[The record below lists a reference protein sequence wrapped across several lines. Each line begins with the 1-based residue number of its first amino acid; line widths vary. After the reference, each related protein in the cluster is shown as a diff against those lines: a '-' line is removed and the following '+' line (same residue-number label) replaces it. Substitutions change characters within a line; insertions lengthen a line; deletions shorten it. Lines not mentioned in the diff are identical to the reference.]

1 MTKDYLKDAQLS
13 TRVINIGIDSD
24 PAHGAVMPPIYLS
37 SNYTF
42 EGFGKKRTYDYA
54 RSGNPTREV
63 ISEVI
68 ADLEGGA
75 GAVMTASGLAAL
87 DLLWQDLPSYA
98 PKSVERFSDEGVRQ
112 NYKANKR
119 VVVPHDCYGGTQ
131 RLLNARAK
139 QGIIDLVYVD
149 QGDDAAIAEALS
161 QPTALLLLETPSNP
175 LMRLIDLEKLIKLGH
190 AAGAR
195 VAVDNT
201 FLSPALQNPIKF
213 GADFVVHST
222 TKYINGHSDVIG
234 GALVCTT
241 PEDVTLYRWWANCVG
256 ATAAAFDSYL
266 TLRGVRTLFVRVR
279 QQQQSAQVIAEW
291 LEQHPTVK
299 AVHYPGLKSH
309 PQHDLAKKQQLGFG
323 AMMSF
328 ELKGG
333 LDAVKTVLD
342 AVDLFSLAESLGGIE
357 SLIVHPASMTHAA
370 MSPEAQATA
379 GITAGLLRL
388 SIGLEDAEDL
398 IKALERA
405 LSHLSKS

>member
-1 MTKDYLKDAQLS
+1 MTKDSLKTASPS
-13 TRVINIGIDSD
+13 TRAVNIGIDTD

-54 RSGNPTREV
+54 RSGNPTRQV
-63 ISEVI
+63 IAEVI

-75 GAVMTASGLAAL
+75 GAVITSSGLAAL
-87 DLLWQDLPSYA
+87 DLLWQDLP
-98 PKSVERFSDEGVRQ
+98 G
-112 NYKANKR
+112 NKR

-131 RLLNARAK
+131 RLMNARAR
-139 QGIIDLVYVD
+139 QGLIDLVYVD
-149 QGDDAAIAEALS
+149 QGDEAAMAEALS

-175 LMRLIDLEKLIKLGH
+175 LMRLIDLEKLIALGH
-190 AAGAR
+190 AAGAK

-234 GALVCTT
+234 GALVCTSD
-241 PEDVTLYRWWANCVG
+241 EDVTTYRWWANAVG
-256 ATAAAFDSYL
+256 CTAPAFDSYM

-279 QQQQSAQVIAEW
+279 QQQQSAAVVAEY
-291 LEQHPTVK
+291 LAGHPAVS
-299 AVHYPGLKSH
+299 AVHYPGLASH
-309 PQHDLAKKQQLGFG
+309 PQHELAKKQQAGFG

-333 LDAVKTVLD
+333 LDAVKKLFEVIE
-342 AVDLFSLAESLGGIE
+342 LFSLAESLGGIE

-370 MSPEAQATA
+370 MSPQALATA
-379 GITAGLLRL
+379 GISDGLIRL
-388 SIGLEDAEDL
+388 SIGLEDAQDL
-398 IKALERA
+398 VAALERG
-405 LSHLSKS
+405 LKHL

>member
-1 MTKDYLKDAQLS
+1 MPKDYLKDAGPA
-13 TRVINIGIDSD
+13 TRAVNIGIDSD
-24 PAHGAVMPPIYLS
+24 PSHGAVMPPIYLS

-42 EGFGKKRTYDYA
+42 EGFGKKRVYDYA

-63 ISEVI
+63 VADVI
-68 ADLEGGA
+68 NDLEGGA
-75 GAVMTASGLAAL
+75 GAVMTSSGLAAL
-87 DLLWQDLPSYA
+87 DLLWQDLP
-98 PKSVERFSDEGVRQ
+98 G
-112 NYKANKR
+112 NKR

-131 RLLNARAK
+131 RLLNARAR
-139 QGIIDLVYVD
+139 QGLIDLVYVD
-149 QGDDAAIAEALS
+149 QGDDAAVHTALS

-175 LMRLIDLEKLIKLGH
+175 LMRLIDLDALIKLGH
-190 AAGAR
+190 AAGAK

-201 FLSPALQNPIKF
+201 FLSPALQNPIRF

-241 PEDVTLYRWWANCVG
+241 TEDVTTYRWWANAVG
-256 ATAAAFDSYL
+256 CTAPAFDSYL
-266 TLRGVRTLFVRVR
+266 TLRGVRTLFVRLR
-279 QQQQSAQVIAEW
+279 QQQESAQAVAEW
-291 LEQHPTVK
+291 LVKHPAVK
-299 AVHYPGLKSH
+299 AVHYPGLKTH
-309 PQHDLAKKQQLGFG
+309 PQHELAKRQQAGFG

-370 MSPEAQATA
+370 MSPEALATA
-379 GITAGLLRL
+379 GISDGLLRL
-388 SIGLEDAEDL
+388 SIGLEDAGDL
-398 IKALERA
+398 IQALDRA
-405 LSHLSKS
+405 LGQL

>member
-1 MTKDYLKDAQLS
+1 MKDFLKDASLA
-13 TRVINIGIDSD
+13 TKVINIGIDSD
-24 PAHGAVMPPIYLS
+24 SAHGSVMPPIYLS
-37 SNYTF
+37 TNFSF

-54 RSGNPTREV
+54 RSGNPTRE
-63 ISEVI
+63 IIAEVV
-68 ADLEGGA
+68 AELEGGV

-87 DLLWQDLPSYA
+87 DLLWQELPGN
-98 PKSVERFSDEGVRQ
+98 R
-112 NYKANKR
+112 R

-139 QGIIDLVYVD
+139 QGLIEVVYVD
-149 QGDDAAIAEALS
+149 QGDDAAIAETLA

-175 LMRLIDLEKLIKLGH
+175 LMRLIDLEKLIAMGH

-201 FLSPALQNPIKF
+201 FLSPALQNPIRF

-241 PEDVTLYRWWANCVG
+241 PEDVTRYRWWANCVG
-256 ATAAAFDSYL
+256 ATAPAFDSYM

-279 QQQQSAQVIAEW
+279 QQQLSAQAVAEY
-291 LEQHPTVK
+291 LTQHPAV
-299 AVHYPGLKSH
+299 AVVHYPGLPSH
-309 PQHDLAKKQQLGFG
+309 PQHELAKKQQLGFG

-333 LDAVKTVLD
+333 LEAVKVLLD
-342 AVDLFSLAESLGGIE
+342 HIELFSLAESLGGIE
-357 SLIVHPASMTHAA
+357 SLIVHPGTMTHAA
-370 MSPEAQATA
+370 MTPDAQATA
-379 GITAGLLRL
+379 GITSGLLRL
-388 SIGLEDAEDL
+388 SIGLEDADDL
-398 IKALERA
+398 IKALDRG
-405 LSHLSKS
+405 LNFL

>member
-1 MTKDYLKDAQLS
+1 MTKDYLKTAAAA
-13 TRVINIGIDSD
+13 TRAVNIGIDSD

-63 ISEVI
+63 IAEVI

-75 GAVMTASGLAAL
+75 GAVITSSGLAAL
-87 DLLWQDLPSYA
+87 DLLWQDLPG
-98 PKSVERFSDEGVRQ
+98 E
-112 NYKANKR
+112 KR

-131 RLLNARAK
+131 RLLNARAR
-139 QGIIDLVYVD
+139 QGLIDLVYVD
-149 QGDDAAIAEALS
+149 QGDDAALAEALS
-161 QPTALLLLETPSNP
+161 QPVALLLLETPSNP
-175 LMRLIDLEKLIKLGH
+175 LMRLVDLEKLIGLGH

-201 FLSPALQNPIKF
+201 FLSPALQNPIRF
-213 GADFVVHST
+213 GADFIIHST

-241 PEDVTLYRWWANCVG
+241 PEDVVTYRWWANAVG
-256 ATAAAFDSYL
+256 CTAPAFDSYM

-279 QQQQSAQVIAEW
+279 QQQSSAQAVAEY
-291 LEQHPTVK
+291 LSAHPAVA
-299 AVHYPGLKSH
+299 AVHYPGLESH
-309 PQHDLAKKQQLGFG
+309 PQHELAKRQQKGFG

-333 LDAVKTVLD
+333 LDAVKKLFDVIE
-342 AVDLFSLAESLGGIE
+342 LFSLAESLGGVE
-357 SLIVHPASMTHAA
+357 SLIVHPATMTHAA
-370 MSPEAQATA
+370 MSPEALATA
-379 GITAGLLRL
+379 GISGGLARL
-388 SIGLEDAEDL
+388 SIGLEDAQDL
-398 IKALERA
+398 VAALERG
-405 LSHLSKS
+405 LSIL

>member
-1 MTKDYLKDAQLS
+1 MTKDYLKDASLA

-54 RSGNPTREV
+54 RSGNPTRSV
-63 ISEVI
+63 IAEVI

-87 DLLWQDLPSYA
+87 DLLWQDLGSFRP
-98 PKSVERFSDEGVRQ
+98 GC
-112 NYKANKR
+112 KR

-131 RLLNARAK
+131 RLLNARTR
-139 QGIIDLVYVD
+139 QGLIEVAYVD
-149 QGDDAAIAEALS
+149 QNDDAAMAEALS
-161 QPTALLLLETPSNP
+161 VPTALLLLETPSNP
-175 LMRLIDLEKLIKLGH
+175 LMRLVDLEKRIAEGH
-190 AAGAR
+190 AAGAK

-201 FLSPALQNPIKF
+201 FLSPALQNPVKF

-241 PEDVTLYRWWANCVG
+241 DEDVTTYRWWANCVG
-256 ATAAAFDSYL
+256 ATAPAFDSYM
-266 TLRGVRTLFVRVR
+266 TLRGVRTLFVRIR
-279 QQQQSAQVIAEW
+279 QQQQSAQAIAEW
-291 LEQHPTVK
+291 LEKHPAVA
-299 AVHYPGLKSH
+299 AVHYPGLASH

-342 AVDLFSLAESLGGIE
+342 EIDLFSLAESLGGIE

-370 MSPEAQATA
+370 MSPDAQATA
-379 GITAGLLRL
+379 GITGGLLRV
-388 SIGLEDAEDL
+388 SVGLEDAEDL

-405 LSHLSKS
+405 LNHL

>member
-1 MTKDYLKDAQLS
+1 MTKDYLKDASLA
-13 TRVINIGIDSD
+13 TRVINIGIDAD

-54 RSGNPTREV
+54 RSGNPTRSV
-63 ISEVI
+63 IAEVI

-87 DLLWQDLPSYA
+87 DLLWQDLGSFRP
-98 PKSVERFSDEGVRQ
+98 GC
-112 NYKANKR
+112 KR

-139 QGIIDLVYVD
+139 QGLLDVVYVD
-149 QGDDAAIAEALS
+149 QNDDAAFAEALS
-161 QPTALLLLETPSNP
+161 VPTALVLLETPSNP
-175 LMRLIDLEKLIKLGH
+175 LMRLVDLEKRIAEAH

-201 FLSPALQNPIKF
+201 FLSPALQNPVKF

-222 TKYINGHSDVIG
+222 TKYINGHSDVVG

-241 PEDVTLYRWWANCVG
+241 DEDVTTYRWWANCVG
-256 ATAAAFDSYL
+256 STAPAFDSYM
-266 TLRGVRTLFVRVR
+266 TLRGVRTLFVRIR
-279 QQQQSAQVIAEW
+279 QQQQSAQTVAEW
-291 LEQHPTVK
+291 LEKHAAVS
-299 AVHYPGLKSH
+299 AVHYPGLESH
-309 PQHDLAKKQQLGFG
+309 PQHALAKRQQLGFG

-379 GITAGLLRL
+379 GITGGLLRV
-388 SIGLEDAEDL
+388 SVGLEDADDL

-405 LSHLSKS
+405 FNHL

>member
-1 MTKDYLKDAQLS
+1 MKKDYLKDAALA
-13 TRVINIGIDSD
+13 TRAINIGIDSD

-37 SNYTF
+37 TNYSF
-42 EGFGKKRTYDYA
+42 EGFGQKRTYDYA

-63 ISEVI
+63 IAEVI

-87 DLLWQDLPSYA
+87 DLLWQDLPGS
-98 PKSVERFSDEGVRQ
+98 
-112 NYKANKR
+112 KR

-131 RLLNARAK
+131 RLLNARAR
-139 QGIIDLVYVD
+139 QGLIDLAYVD
-149 QGDDAAIAEALS
+149 QNDEAAIAAALS

-175 LMRLIDLEKLIKLGH
+175 LMRLVDLEKLTAQGH

-201 FLSPALQNPIKF
+201 FLSPALQNPIRF

-241 PEDVTLYRWWANCVG
+241 PEDVTAYRWWGNCLG
-256 ATAAAFDSYL
+256 STAPAFDSYM
-266 TLRGVRTLFVRVR
+266 TLRGVRTLFVRIR
-279 QQQQSAQVIAEW
+279 QQQQSALVIAEW
-291 LEQHPTVK
+291 LEKHAAVA
-299 AVHYPGLKSH
+299 AVHYPGLASH
-309 PQHDLAKKQQLGFG
+309 PQHALAQKQQLGPG

-342 AVDLFSLAESLGGIE
+342 VVDLFSLAESLGGIE

-370 MSPEAQATA
+370 MSPEAQGTA
-379 GITAGLLRL
+379 GITGGLLRL

-398 IKALERA
+398 IKALDRA
-405 LSHLSKS
+405 LNHL

>member
-1 MTKDYLKDAQLS
+1 MTKDYLKDARLA
-13 TRVINIGIDSD
+13 TKVINIGIDSD

-37 SNYTF
+37 TNYSF

-63 ISEVI
+63 IAEVI
-68 ADLEGGA
+68 AELEGGA
-75 GAVMTASGLAAL
+75 GSVMTASGLAAL
-87 DLLWQDLPSYA
+87 DLLWQDLPGD
-98 PKSVERFSDEGVRQ
+98 R
-112 NYKANKR
+112 R
-119 VVVPHDCYGGTQ
+119 VIAPHDCYGGTQ
-131 RLLNARAK
+131 RLLNARAR
-139 QGIIDLVYVD
+139 QGLISLVYVD
-149 QGDDAAIAEALS
+149 QNDDVAIAVALS

-175 LMRLIDLEKLIKLGH
+175 LMRLVDLEKLIAAGH
-190 AAGAR
+190 AAGAK

-234 GALVCTT
+234 GALICTT
-241 PEDVTLYRWWANCVG
+241 PEDVTTYRWWANALG
-256 ATAAAFDSYL
+256 STAPAFDSYM
-266 TLRGVRTLFVRVR
+266 TLRGIRTLFVRIR
-279 QQQQSAQVIAEW
+279 QQQQTAETIAGW
-291 LEQHPTVK
+291 LEQHPAVA
-299 AVHYPGLKSH
+299 AVHYPGLPSH
-309 PQHDLAKKQQLGFG
+309 PQHALAQKQQLGPG

-357 SLIVHPASMTHAA
+357 SLIVHPATMTHAA

-388 SIGLEDAEDL
+388 SIGLEDAGDL
-398 IKALERA
+398 VAALDRA
-405 LSHLSKS
+405 LARLT

>member
-1 MTKDYLKDAQLS
+1 MTKDYLKDASLA

-54 RSGNPTREV
+54 RSGNPTRSV
-63 ISEVI
+63 IAEVI

-75 GAVMTASGLAAL
+75 GAVMTVSGLAAL
-87 DLLWQDLPSYA
+87 DLLWQDLNAFRP
-98 PKSVERFSDEGVRQ
+98 GC
-112 NYKANKR
+112 KR

-131 RLLNARAK
+131 RLLNARTK
-139 QGIIDLVYVD
+139 QGLIEVAYVD
-149 QGDDAAIAEALS
+149 QNDDAAMAEALAI
-161 QPTALLLLETPSNP
+161 PTALLLLETPSNP
-175 LMRLIDLEKLIKLGH
+175 LMRLVDLEKRIAEGH
-190 AAGAR
+190 AAGAK

-201 FLSPALQNPIKF
+201 FLSPALQNPVKF

-222 TKYINGHSDVIG
+222 TKYINGHSDVVG

-241 PEDVTLYRWWANCVG
+241 EEDVTAYRWWANCVG
-256 ATAAAFDSYL
+256 STAPAFDSYM
-266 TLRGVRTLFVRVR
+266 TLRGVRTLFVRIR
-279 QQQQSAQVIAEW
+279 QQQQSAQAIAEW
-291 LEQHPTVK
+291 LEKHPAVA
-299 AVHYPGLKSH
+299 AVHYPGLTSH
-309 PQHDLAKKQQLGFG
+309 PQHDLAQKQQLGFG

-379 GITAGLLRL
+379 GITGGLLRI
-388 SIGLEDAEDL
+388 SVGLEDADDL

-405 LSHLSKS
+405 LNHL

>member
-1 MTKDYLKDAQLS
+1 MTKDYLKDAQLA

-54 RSGNPTREV
+54 RSGNPTRSV
-63 ISEVI
+63 IAEVI
-68 ADLEGGA
+68 ADLEGGK

-87 DLLWQDLPSYA
+87 DLLWQDLP
-98 PKSVERFSDEGVRQ
+98 G
-112 NYKANKR
+112 NKR

-139 QGIIDLVYVD
+139 QGILDLVYVD
-149 QGDDAAIAEALS
+149 QNDDAAVREALS

-175 LMRLIDLEKLIKLGH
+175 LMRLVDLEKLIALGH
-190 AAGAR
+190 AAGAK

-241 PEDVTLYRWWANCVG
+241 DEDVVTYRWWANCVG
-256 ATAAAFDSYL
+256 ATAPAFDSYM

-279 QQQQSAQVIAEW
+279 QQQQSAQAVAEW
-291 LEQHPTVK
+291 LERHPAVA
-299 AVHYPGLKSH
+299 AVHYPGLASH

-357 SLIVHPASMTHAA
+357 SLIVHPATMTHAA

-379 GITAGLLRL
+379 GITGGLLRL
-388 SIGLEDAEDL
+388 SIGLEDGEDL
-398 IKALERA
+398 IKALDRA
-405 LSHLSKS
+405 LGHL

>member
-87 DLLWQDLPSYA
+87 DLLWQDLP
-98 PKSVERFSDEGVRQ
+98 G
-112 NYKANKR
+112 NKR

-149 QGDDAAIAEALS
+149 QGDDAAITEALA

-241 PEDVTLYRWWANCVG
+241 PEDVTTYRWWANCVG

-279 QQQQSAQVIAEW
+279 QQQQSAQTIAEW
-291 LEQHPTVK
+291 LEQHPAVK

-309 PQHDLAKKQQLGFG
+309 PQHELAKKQQLGFG

-342 AVDLFSLAESLGGIE
+342 VVDLFSLAESLGGIE

-388 SIGLEDAEDL
+388 SIGLEDADDL
-398 IKALERA
+398 IKALDRA
-405 LSHLSKS
+405 LNHL

>member
-1 MTKDYLKDAQLS
+1 MTKDYLKDAQLA

-63 ISEVI
+63 ISQVI

-87 DLLWQDLPSYA
+87 DLLWQDLP
-98 PKSVERFSDEGVRQ
+98 G
-112 NYKANKR
+112 NKR

-149 QGDDAAIAEALS
+149 QGDDDAIAEALS

-175 LMRLIDLEKLIKLGH
+175 LMRLIDLEKLIAMGH
-190 AAGAR
+190 AAAAR

-279 QQQQSAQVIAEW
+279 QQQQSAQAVAEW
-291 LEQHPTVK
+291 LEQHPAVK

-309 PQHDLAKKQQLGFG
+309 PQHGLAKKQQLGFG

-379 GITAGLLRL
+379 GITGGLLRL
-388 SIGLEDAEDL
+388 SIGLEDADDL
-398 IKALERA
+398 IKALDRA
-405 LSHLSKS
+405 LSHL

>member
-1 MTKDYLKDAQLS
+1 MTKDYLKTAS
-13 TRVINIGIDSD
+13 PATRAVNIGIDSD

-54 RSGNPTREV
+54 RSGNPTRQV
-63 ISEVI
+63 IADVI

-75 GAVMTASGLAAL
+75 GAVMTSSGLAAL
-87 DLLWQDLPSYA
+87 DLLWQDLPGS
-98 PKSVERFSDEGVRQ
+98 
-112 NYKANKR
+112 KR

-131 RLLNARAK
+131 RLMNARAR
-139 QGIIDLVYVD
+139 QGLIDLVYVD
-149 QGDDAAIAEALS
+149 QNDEAAIAEALS
-161 QPTALLLLETPSNP
+161 EPTALLLLETPSNP
-175 LMRLIDLEKLIKLGH
+175 LMRLIDLEKLIGLGH
-190 AAGAR
+190 AAGAK

-201 FLSPALQNPIKF
+201 FLSPALQNPIRF

-241 PEDVTLYRWWANCVG
+241 PEDVTTYRWWANAVG
-256 ATAAAFDSYL
+256 CTAPAFDSYM

-279 QQQQSAQVIAEW
+279 QQQASAQVVAEY
-291 LEQHPTVK
+291 LAAHPAVA
-299 AVHYPGLKSH
+299 AVHYPGLVSH
-309 PQHDLAKKQQLGFG
+309 PQHELAKKQQAGFG

-333 LDAVKTVLD
+333 VEAVKTLFDVIE
-342 AVDLFSLAESLGGIE
+342 LFSLAESLGGIE

-370 MSPEAQATA
+370 MSPEALATA
-379 GITAGLLRL
+379 GISEGLIRL
-388 SIGLEDAEDL
+388 SIGLEDAPDL
-398 IKALERA
+398 VAALERG
-405 LSHLSKS
+405 LNHL

>member
-1 MTKDYLKDAQLS
+1 MTKDYLKDAQLA

-54 RSGNPTREV
+54 RSGNPTRSV
-63 ISEVI
+63 IAEVI
-68 ADLEGGA
+68 ADLEGGK

-87 DLLWQDLPSYA
+87 DLLWQDLPGN
-98 PKSVERFSDEGVRQ
+98 R
-112 NYKANKR
+112 R

-139 QGIIDLVYVD
+139 QGIIGLVYVD
-149 QGDDAAIAEALS
+149 QNDDAAVREALS

-175 LMRLIDLEKLIKLGH
+175 LMRLVDLEKLIALGH
-190 AAGAR
+190 AAGAK

-241 PEDVTLYRWWANCVG
+241 DEDVVTYRWWANCVG
-256 ATAAAFDSYL
+256 ATAPAFDSYM

-279 QQQQSAQVIAEW
+279 QQQQSAQAVAEW
-291 LEQHPTVK
+291 LEQHPAVV
-299 AVHYPGLKSH
+299 AVHYPGLASH

-333 LDAVKTVLD
+333 IDAVKTVLD

-357 SLIVHPASMTHAA
+357 SLIVHPATMTHAA

-379 GITAGLLRL
+379 GITGGLLRL
-388 SIGLEDAEDL
+388 SIGLEDDEDL
-398 IKALERA
+398 IKALGRA
-405 LSHLSKS
+405 LAHL